1 MTILMSTF
9 AIWLDVAEKIIQH
22 ELIFIVMSC
31 DDSNENLDPPA
42 AGCILS
48 IKVGF
53 IIMYR

>member
-31 DDSNENLDPPA
+31 DDSNENMDPPA

>member
-9 AIWLDVAEKIIQH
+9 AIWLDVAEKIIQHQH

-48 IKVGF
+48 IKVGL
-53 IIMYR
+53 IM